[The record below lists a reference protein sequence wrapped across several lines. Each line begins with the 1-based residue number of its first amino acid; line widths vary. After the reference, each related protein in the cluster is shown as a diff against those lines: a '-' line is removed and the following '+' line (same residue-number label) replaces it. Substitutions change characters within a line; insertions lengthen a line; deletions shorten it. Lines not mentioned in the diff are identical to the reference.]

1 MSEKPLH
8 ILHLEDDERDAELV
22 RAALRADHLD
32 FTIEVVSTGA
42 QFRVVL
48 DRGRIDLI
56 LSDFKL
62 PSFDGLSAL
71 KLAREKRPD
80 VPFIFVS
87 GNLGEES
94 AIDSLKNGATDYVL
108 KHRLTRLAPA
118 VRRALGEAGERRKRE
133 QAEETLDAQNQFL
146 EALLDNVG
154 VGIVACDS
162 NGTLTV
168 FNRVMRELHGA
179 ALKPVPAEA
188 WARELGLYRG
198 DGKTLFEKEEF
209 PLYRALQGE
218 RIRNEEIAMAGRD
231 GPARAMVVNG
241 QPIQDVQGRKL
252 GAVVVL
258 QDVTERRKLEEQF
271 RQSQKMEAI
280 GRLAGGVAH
289 DFNNLLTAIIG
300 YSQMLISRLRPG
312 DPACRD
318 AEEIERAG
326 TRAASLTRHLLAF
339 SRQQVMRPRVLDLN
353 AVLTDMEM
361 MLRRLIGEDIDF
373 LVVPG
378 TGMAHVNADP
388 GQIEQVIVNLAVN
401 ARDAMPRGGKL
412 TMETTNA
419 KLDEAYTRTRPGLA
433 PGQYVMLA
441 VTDTGVGMAAEIQS
455 RIFEPFFTTKEV
467 GKGTGLGLSTVHGII
482 QQSAGHVEVY
492 SEPGRGSCFKL
503 YLPAVQEPVEQSP
516 EAGPPSRPEGG
527 VENVLLAE
535 DDELVR
541 SVVSQTLRQS
551 GYTVVETHDG
561 LEALH
566 HCERAGVEI
575 DLLVTDVTMP
585 VMSGVDL
592 SKRVAALRPGIKVLY
607 TSGYA
612 DQALVHQELLAPGT
626 AFLQKPFTP
635 DALLRKVREVLDQ
648 PASAAA

>member
-1 MSEKPLH
+1 MSQNPLH

-22 RAALRADHLD
+22 RAALRAEGLD
-32 FTIEVVSTGA
+32 FAIEVVATGA

-48 DRGRIDLI
+48 DRGGIDLI

-71 KLAREKRPD
+71 KLAREKAPH

-118 VRRALGEAGERRKRE
+118 VSRALSEADERRKRG
-133 QAEETLDAQNQFL
+133 QAEEALEFQKQFL

-154 VGIVACDS
+154 VGIVACES
-162 NGTLTV
+162 SGTLTV
-168 FNRVMRELHGA
+168 FNRVMRELHGEPM
-179 ALKPVPAEA
+179 KSVPAEA
-188 WARELGLYRG
+188 WARELGLYHG
-198 DGKTLFEKEEF
+198 DGKTLFQKEEF
-209 PLYRALQGE
+209 PLYRALQGD
-218 RIRNEEIAMAGRD
+218 RIRNEEISIAGRD
-231 GPARAMVVNG
+231 GPAHVMVVNG
-241 QPIQDVQGRKL
+241 QPIHDALGRKL

-258 QDVTERRKLEEQF
+258 QDVTERRRLEEQF

-300 YSQMLISRLRPG
+300 YSQMLLSRLLPG

-326 TRAASLTRHLLAF
+326 MRAASLTRHLLAF
-339 SRQQVMRPRVLDLN
+339 SRQQVMQPRVLDLN
-353 AVLTDMEM
+353 AVLTDMDM

-373 LVVPG
+373 LTVPG
-378 TGMAHVNADP
+378 PGLGHVKADP

-412 TMETTNA
+412 TMETANVT
-419 KLDEAYTRTRPGLA
+419 LDESYTSTRPGPK
-433 PGQYVMLA
+433 PGPYVMLA
-441 VTDTGVGMAAEIQS
+441 LTDTGLGMDAETQS

-482 QQSAGHVEVY
+482 QQSAGHIEVY
-492 SEPGRGSCFKL
+492 SEPGRGTCFKI
-503 YLPAVQEPVEQSP
+503 YLPAVQDPVEGTP
-516 EAGPPSRPEGG
+516 EAGPTIRLQGG
-527 VENVLLAE
+527 SETVLLAE
-535 DDELVR
+535 DDEMVR
-541 SVVSQTLRQS
+541 SVVSQTLRLH
-551 GYTVVETHDG
+551 GYTVIETHDG
-561 LEALH
+561 LEAFQ
-566 HCERAGVEI
+566 HCERAGITV

-592 SKRVAALRPGIKVLY
+592 SKRVTAIRPGVKVLY

-612 DQALVHQELLAPGT
+612 DQALLHQELLAPGT
-626 AFLQKPFTP
+626 AFLQKPFTRE
-635 DALLRKVREVLDQ
+635 ALLNKVREVLDL
-648 PASAAA
+648 PASAVA